1 MSKNNTVQPVN
12 SVSAQTSCVFAVVVT
27 FLPSRKAL
35 HNLLSILEHQV
46 ARIVVVDNNPEAD
59 VSVPAVIEELDSD
72 CVHLIRLN
80 DNLGIAKALNVGIEY
95 AIQSNADYVLL
106 SDQDSLPATNM
117 VSSLLQSLNTLL
129 QNGHRVGAIGP
140 TYRDLYTD
148 MTYSFQVI
156 VPGKFFYGHMIPTPQ
171 HPIIPVLTL
180 ITSGT
185 LIPIQAL
192 REIGLMREDFFIDY
206 VDIEWCHRATHA
218 GYGLWGTS
226 NTLLLHRLGERSL
239 RVWYL
244 RWRKE
249 SAYPPLRMYYR
260 IRNFIA
266 LCRIRYIPLRWK
278 IRSAWYS
285 LGLIYTHVCY
295 GRQRSATFLMVLR
308 AMADGLLNR
317 MGAYGRRRSP

>member
-1 MSKNNTVQPVN
+1 MHTR
-12 SVSAQTSCVFAVVVT
+12 VFAIVVT
-27 FLPSRKAL
+27 FLPSREAL
-35 HNLLSILEHQV
+35 HALLKRLESQV
-46 ARIVVVDNNPEAD
+46 SGVIVVDNNPEND
-59 VSVPAVIEELDSD
+59 VTVPTLIDALHSHHVQ
-72 CVHLIRLN
+72 LIRLN
-80 DNLGIAKALNVGIEY
+80 DNLGIAKALNVGIEC
-95 AIQSNADYVLL
+95 AIQNDADYVLL
-106 SDQDSLPATNM
+106 SDQDSLPDTNM
-117 VSSLLQSLNTLL
+117 VSNLLQSVNTLL

-148 MTYSFQVI
+148 MTYPFQVTI
-156 VPGKFFYGHMIPTPQ
+156 PGKFFYGHTIPTSQ
-171 HPIIPVLTL
+171 CPIIPVLTL

-192 REIGLMREDFFIDY
+192 HKIGLMREDFFIDY

-260 IRNFIA
+260 IRNFVA

-278 IRSAWYS
+278 VRSAWYS

-295 GRQRSATFLMVLR
+295 GRQRSATCLMVTR
-308 AMADGLLNR
+308 AVIDGLCNR
-317 MGAYGRRRSP
+317 MGAYRKCRNSSTH